1 MINKI
6 KILFYSIPFPIVLAF
21 YTIVQFG
28 GVLVLSYFMDMLLET
43 IIFIP
48 LFFIFRRKYS
58 KTFHKEDFVPCTT
71 YTFIMFI
78 IKNKISLPIPT
89 SILLTVVLAYT
100 TTDILYYI
108 KDYMDVVNVK
118 IIKIRRGMDKDLL
131 ISKCEQANLSED
143 ETYVLIEY
151 YCNRKKRFEI
161 GMDLGYS
168 EANISKIKEKALS
181 KLA

>member
-1 MINKI
+1 MNKL
-6 KILFYSIPFPIVLAF
+6 KELYYKIPFQAILIF

-28 GVLVLSYFMDMLLET
+28 GILIISYFMDMLLET

-58 KTFHKEDFVPCTT
+58 KTFHAEDFLPCTA

-78 IKNKISLPIPT
+78 IKNKISLPISS

-100 TTDILYYI
+100 TTDALYYI
-108 KDYMDVVNVK
+108 KDYIDIVNVK
-118 IIKIRRGMDKDLL
+118 VIKIRRGMDKDLL
-131 ISKCEQANLSED
+131 ISKCKQANLTED
-143 ETYVLIEY
+143 ETYVLVEY